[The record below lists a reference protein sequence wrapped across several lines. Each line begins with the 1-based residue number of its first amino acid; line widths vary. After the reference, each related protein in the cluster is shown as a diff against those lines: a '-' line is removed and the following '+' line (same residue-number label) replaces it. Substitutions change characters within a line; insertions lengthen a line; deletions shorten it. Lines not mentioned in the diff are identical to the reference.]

1 MKKYLSLLMVITLS
15 IALLGCNGSSGSSD
29 SSSELAESYDGVY
42 KDKNG
47 ESLFY
52 SSNED
57 AIYLYRPPQQY
68 KDGYISSS
76 NRSIVVDNSLIGPYI
91 DTNHFVKSELGDY
104 YHYQNSTVQFHFSKG
119 NVSALVKD
127 EGGRTLVDT
136 TYTKLPTLADFD
148 LMYQSYAD
156 WELMTLIF
164 SNDDRMFAQLDFMV
178 TCQLNADV
186 KKVSNFYR
194 VSNGAITCNDP
205 NDPRIDSNMHGVI
218 YKVAED
224 SQAIVIVQGK
234 RWTYRTTFQTV
245 Y

>member
-1 MKKYLSLLMVITLS
+1 MKKYLSLLMTITLS
-15 IALLGCNGSSGSSD
+15 FALSGCNGSSD
-29 SSSELAESYDGVY
+29 SSSELAESYEGVY

-57 AIYLYRPPQQY
+57 AIYLYRPPQRY

-104 YHYQNSTVQFHFSKG
+104 YHYQNSTVQLHFSKG

-127 EGGRTLVDT
+127 EGDRTLVDT

-156 WELMTLIF
+156 WERMRLIF
-164 SNDDRMFAQLDFMV
+164 SSDDRMFAQLDFML

-186 KKVSNFYR
+186 KRMSNFYR

-224 SQAIVIVQGK
+224 SRAVVIVQGK

>member
-1 MKKYLSLLMVITLS
+1 MKKYLSLLMTITLS
-15 IALLGCNGSSGSSD
+15 IALSGCNGSSD

-52 SSNED
+52 SS
-57 AIYLYRPPQQY
+57 
-68 KDGYISSS
+68 
-76 NRSIVVDNSLIGPYI
+76 
-91 DTNHFVKSELGDY
+91 
-104 YHYQNSTVQFHFSKG
+104 
-119 NVSALVKD
+119 
-127 EGGRTLVDT
+127 
-136 TYTKLPTLADFD
+136 YTKLPTLADFD

-156 WELMTLIF
+156 WERMTLIF
-164 SNDDRMFAQLDFMV
+164 SNDDRMFAQLDFML

-186 KKVSNFYR
+186 KRMSNFYR

-224 SQAIVIVQGK
+224 SRAVVIVQGK

>member
-1 MKKYLSLLMVITLS
+1 M
-15 IALLGCNGSSGSSD
+15 
-29 SSSELAESYDGVY
+29 
-42 KDKNG
+42 
-47 ESLFY
+47 
-52 SSNED
+52 
-57 AIYLYRPPQQY
+57 
-68 KDGYISSS
+68 
-76 NRSIVVDNSLIGPYI
+76 VDNSLIGPYI

-127 EGGRTLVDT
+127 EGDRTLVDT

-156 WELMTLIF
+156 WERMTLIF
-164 SNDDRMFAQLDFMV
+164 SNDDRMFAQLDFML

-186 KKVSNFYR
+186 KRMSNFYR

-224 SQAIVIVQGK
+224 SRAVVIVQGK